1 MGWRWRSR
9 DRPHHFRKRSALG
22 LAARVRTMAPTA
34 PANMMAVA
42 SNTAVISTT
51 QSGDVLKTNEPKRW
65 RVPCGRLACRRR
77 RPTRGRSEAP
87 PASAVPA
94 DAETSQEIADG
105 IDPGG
110 PLRLGRRRLVLR
122 RDLGR
127 RNPRRHVETVPA
139 RNLGGPMAPDG
150 LNPLGRL
157 GRREGAARRQK
168 RGRLRRQ
175 KGEGSRPRR
184 SETVVLS
191 LQGSCRRCR
200 GRGRIDPARRIG
212 PPLTVGVL
220 NATCHDQI
228 RLRLRAGRILPL
240 QERRGRDET

>member
-1 MGWRWRSR
+1 
-9 DRPHHFRKRSALG
+9 
-22 LAARVRTMAPTA
+22 MAPTA

-65 RVPCGRLACRRR
+65 SVPCGRLACRRR
-77 RPTRGRSEAP
+77 RPPRGRSGAP
-87 PASAVPA
+87 SASAVPA
-94 DAETSQEIADG
+94 DAETSQEVADG
-105 IDPGG
+105 IDSSG

-127 RNPRRHVETVPA
+127 RSPRRHVGTAPA
-139 RNLGGPMAPDG
+139 RDLGGPMAPDG

-157 GRREGAARRQK
+157 GRREGTARRQK
-168 RGRLRRQ
+168 SGRLRRQ

-184 SETVVLS
+184 SETVIRS
-191 LQGSCRRCR
+191 LKGGRRR
-200 GRGRIDPARRIG
+200 GRGRIDAARRIG
-212 PPLTVGVL
+212 PTLIVGRL
-220 NATCHDQI
+220 DATCHDQI
-228 RLRLRAGRILPL
+228 RLRLRAGGILPL